1 MTSEERIAKL
11 EAQIEKLN
19 TRQSE
24 LYKQLGQA
32 QADLWQ
38 GRIEDLEVQLH
49 LGAME
54 GNDRAREMMDALR
67 KRWMQVRGQV
77 DDATTTVT
85 DVGATLRAGLA
96 SAVHDVRQALLE
108 SKNRIAS

>member
-19 TRQSE
+19 ARQSE

-54 GNDRAREMMDALR
+54 GNERAGEMMDSLR

-77 DDATTTVT
+77 EDATSTVS
-85 DVGATLRAGLA
+85 DVGAALRSGLE